1 MSFPA
6 NDDATTQN
14 VWTAELGWRR
24 LPNTMLDVDGPT
36 QGWSQER
43 GWFQFDE
50 TAVIDDD
57 DDLSASV
64 RSSNNGN
71 GYNGYGNGYGNQSN
85 YGNGYGNQSNRWSNW
100 NNNNTN
106 NSSWPKRPDMK
117 KDGDVPEWDG
127 FKDGGGKSMTRFQYF
142 RKIDLWESTTGV
154 KPEDRA
160 LRLVQKLSGDAFD
173 KTENIKVE
181 TLQCS
186 DGVEKFKAV
195 IEEAYESI
203 EDYRVGKVM
212 DEFVD
217 VFDRKR

>member
-1 MSFPA
+1 MSVSA

-36 QGWSQER
+36 TGWTRER

-50 TAVIDDD
+50 TAVIDED

-71 GYNGYGNGYGNQSN
+71 GYNGYGNGY
-85 YGNGYGNQSNRWSNW
+85 NGYGNQYNQWSNWNDNNTNW
-100 NNNNTN
+100 NNNNT
-106 NSSWPKRPDMK
+106 RPENK

-186 DGVEKFKAV
+186 AGVEKFKAI
-195 IEEAYESI
+195 IEEAYEPI

-212 DEFVD
+212 DEFID
-217 VFDRKR
+217 TFDRKRDQ